1 MNLLGTARAV
11 DNKDFRDRVH
21 AAVIISAQDI
31 VSSGA
36 MTDRSS
42 AALFTLQH
50 PETAAGNLMRF
61 CWLTAANAAIAAS
74 VQPDG
79 SVSATD
85 SDIHY
90 VVSGIW
96 WTLYPDDES

>member
-21 AAVIISAQDI
+21 AAVILSAQAI
-31 VSSGA
+31 VNSGVR
-36 MTDRSS
+36 TERSS
-42 AALFTLQH
+42 AAMLALQQ
-50 PETAAGNLMRF
+50 PETAAGLLMRF
-61 CWLTAANAAIAAS
+61 CWLTASNAAIAAS
-74 VQPDG
+74 VNADG

-90 VVSGIW
+90 VVSGVW

>member
-21 AAVIISAQDI
+21 AAVILSAQDI
-31 VSSGA
+31 VNSRA
-36 MTDRSS
+36 RTDRSS
-42 AALFTLQH
+42 AAMLMLQQ

-61 CWLTAANAAIAAS
+61 CWLTASNAAVAAS

-79 SVSATD
+79 SVAATD
-85 SDIHY
+85 ADIHY
-90 VVSGIW
+90 VVSLAW
-96 WTLYPDDES
+96 WMLYPDDES

>member
-21 AAVIISAQDI
+21 AAVILSAQDI
-31 VSSGA
+31 VNSGA
-36 MTDRSS
+36 MTERSA

-50 PETAAGNLMRF
+50 PETAAGSLMRF
-61 CWLTAANAAIAAS
+61 CWLTAANAAIAGS

-79 SVSATD
+79 SVTATD

-90 VVSGIW
+90 VVSGVW